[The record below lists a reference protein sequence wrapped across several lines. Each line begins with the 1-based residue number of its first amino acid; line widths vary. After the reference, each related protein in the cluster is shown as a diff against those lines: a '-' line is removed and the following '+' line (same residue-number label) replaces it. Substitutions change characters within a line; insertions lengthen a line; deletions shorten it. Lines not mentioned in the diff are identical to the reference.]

1 MILSFLVITI
11 FNNTIYYLFVDC
23 KDGYKLKPGFKKFFL
38 ILFITGILWN
48 FNKAFGTSFKD
59 FKSSKLKEPD
69 NKLQYVDFD
78 FFNRFNDDLL
88 IKYIISGVNNNY
100 SLKTLRLKINQMRQ
114 TKNMEVSKQFP
125 SLSVGA
131 NYLGLKIPQVAFP
144 YQGFRDN
151 AFALPFITHWEID
164 LFGKRKNKIE
174 MKREDINASIYE
186 EKGAIIA
193 LAAEIAGVYF
203 NIANLDEQINIQNRI
218 VENKKEKLN
227 RFQKR
232 FDSGVS
238 GRVKLNDIK
247 KEVHLE
253 EIILNDYKKRRE
265 EFLSNLAYLTGE
277 APGNS
282 FEITNIKDIQYSG
295 DIPDLIKSDAVL
307 SRPDLLQ
314 KEANLKK
321 AKIDV
326 LLARKRF
333 LPDINVFGILMFST
347 LTPNFLWK
355 GAVANLVAGATEQIF
370 TGGERIFNL
379 KNKKYEYERI
389 LNEYLDTD
397 LKALKEVNDALY
409 YLKQDEDTYKM
420 NLENLNFEED
430 NFIRV
435 SNSYSLGVKGRVDVL
450 DKNNEFLYEKSKT
463 LNSKVQKF
471 VDLISLYKALG
482 GCL

>member
-11 FNNTIYYLFVDC
+11 FYNTIYYLFVDC
-23 KDGYKLKPGFKKFFL
+23 KDGYKLKPGFKIFFL
-38 ILFITGILWN
+38 ILFILCVLLN
-48 FNKAFGTSFKD
+48 SNKAFGADSKG
-59 FKSSKLKEPD
+59 SKLKEPND
-69 NKLQYVDFD
+69 RLQYVDFD
-78 FFNRFNDDLL
+78 FFNRFNDELL
-88 IKYIISGVNNNY
+88 LQYIIAGISYNHN
-100 SLKTLRLKINQMRQ
+100 LKALRLKINEMRQ
-114 TKNMEVSKQFP
+114 MKNMEISKEFP

-131 NYLGLKIPQVAFP
+131 NYLGLKIPHFAFP

-174 MKREDINASIYE
+174 MKREDLNASIYE
-186 EKGAIIA
+186 EKGAVVA

-218 VENKKEKLN
+218 IENKKDKLK
-227 RFQKR
+227 RAQKR
-232 FDSGVS
+232 FDNGVL
-238 GRVKLNDIK
+238 GKIELNNAK
-247 KEVHLE
+247 KEVYLE
-253 EIILNDYKKRRE
+253 KIVLNDYKKRRE
-265 EFLSNLAYLTGE
+265 TFLSNLAYLTGE
-277 APGNS
+277 APNGEY
-282 FEITNIKDIQYSG
+282 EIRNINNIEYSG
-295 DIPDLIKSDAVL
+295 KIPDSIASDVVL

-326 LLARKRF
+326 LLARKEF
-333 LPDINVFGILMFST
+333 LPNINVFGILMFST

-355 GAVANLVAGATEQIF
+355 GAVANLVAGATEKIF
-370 TGGERIFNL
+370 TGGERIFNI
-379 KNKKYEYERI
+379 KHKKYEYERV

-409 YLKQDEDTYKM
+409 NLKTDDETYRM
-420 NLENLNFEED
+420 NLENLGFEEN
-430 NFIRV
+430 NFVRI
-435 SNSYSLGVKGRVDVL
+435 SNSYKSGVKNRVDVL
-450 DKNNEFLYEKSKT
+450 DKENSFLYEKSTT